1 MTINIGIKANV
12 NKLTFSEILEL
23 ISLYQKSFTKKSI
36 LGNVEIMEFKNLKFE
51 IKVEVDLS
59 INFTITEIDG

>member
-36 LGNVEIMEFKNLKFE
+36 LDNVEIMEFKNLKFE

>member
-12 NKLTFSEILEL
+12 KNLTLSEIYEL
-23 ISLYQKSFTKKSI
+23 ILVYQNTFPKKSI
-36 LGNVEIMEFKNLKFE
+36 LDNVEIMEFKNLKFE

-59 INFTITEIDG
+59 INYTITEIDG

>member
-12 NKLTFSEILEL
+12 KNLTLSEIYEL
-23 ISLYQKSFTKKSI
+23 IMVYQNTFPKKSVLDNFQI
-36 LGNVEIMEFKNLKFE
+36 IEFKNIKFE

-59 INFTITEIDG
+59 INYIITEIDG